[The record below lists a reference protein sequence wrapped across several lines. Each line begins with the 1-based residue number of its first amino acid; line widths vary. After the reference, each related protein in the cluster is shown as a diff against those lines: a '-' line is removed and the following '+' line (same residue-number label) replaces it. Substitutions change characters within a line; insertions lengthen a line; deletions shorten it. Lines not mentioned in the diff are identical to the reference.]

1 MSRVLFA
8 SLAAAALAM
17 TVSPAQASTV
27 VGDCP
32 EGHISYEQPIVVGH
46 RGASGYRPE
55 HTLASYR
62 LAAEMGADYIEP
74 DLVATKDGVLVAR
87 HENEISG
94 TTDVA
99 DRPEFADRKATK
111 SIDGSEITGWFTE
124 DFTLAELKTLKAKER
139 LPQVRPENTK
149 YDGEFEVPTFAEVLE
164 LRAQLSEELGR
175 EIGVYPETKHPT
187 YFQSIDLNLEAPLVA
202 DLEAAGLNRR
212 NAPVF
217 VQSFEVQNL
226 RDLETVHGLNTPTVF
241 LIWKN
246 GAPFDNVAAGKADRD
261 FAWYTTELGMMT
273 LMSYG
278 IDGVG
283 PEMSLVISWNED
295 GTLGEETGLVDL
307 AHRYGMDVHAYTYR
321 AENTFLPKDFQSS
334 EVPTEHG
341 DVEGLIKRYLDAGL
355 DGFFT
360 DHADKG
366 VAARNAWVK
375 ASK

>member
-149 YDGEFEVPTFAEVLE
+149 YDGQFEVPTFAEVLE

-334 EVPTEHG
+334 EVTTEHG